1 VTLASRQLSETLG
14 SKHQPVPLQ
23 TCWMKSPNGSPIPRR
38 PHTITVSGIAS
49 LNLPIIGGILWEIQV
64 RTLYLAGIAATN
76 R

>member
-1 VTLASRQLSETLG
+1 VTLASCPQSETSR

-23 TCWMKSPNGSPIPRR
+23 TCWMKSRNGSPIPRR
-38 PHTITVSGIAS
+38 PHIIPDSGIAS
-49 LNLPIIGGILWEIQV
+49 LNLPIIAGILLEIQV